1 MISITGE
8 CDKRF
13 IYLEDKTYCIYYLD
27 LGRCPGIV
35 RPASGGMPL
44 PQSAAHPPFLPAS
57 LLRNG
62 RKRSSVAYEL
72 RLRAVAE
79 ARREAALRLRM
90 VALRVAIGLLALAA
104 TLSVT
109 LIGASAKGARAS
121 SLGNLHRYS
130 SACGRCFVCLVF
142 GPGQHAWSKNKTHR
156 TSTIS
161 G

>member
-1 MISITGE
+1 
-8 CDKRF
+8 
-13 IYLEDKTYCIYYLD
+13 
-27 LGRCPGIV
+27 
-35 RPASGGMPL
+35 MPL
-44 PQSAAHPPFLPAS
+44 PQSAAAHPPFPAAS

-121 SLGNLHRYS
+121 SLGNLLVDLSLFPLLQCFLCNRASVKQS
-130 SACGRCFVCLVF
+130 SQFKGEPFMNIPV
-142 GPGQHAWSKNKTHR
+142 
-156 TSTIS
+156 
-161 G
+161 

>member
-1 MISITGE
+1 MT
-8 CDKRF
+8 KHL
-13 IYLEDKTYCIYYLD
+13 LEDERDCIYYLD
-27 LGRCPGIV
+27 LGRCPGIL

-44 PQSAAHPPFLPAS
+44 PQSAAAHPPFPPAS

-121 SLGNLHRYS
+121 SLGNPLFDLSLIPLIQFFLCNRVP
-130 SACGRCFVCLVF
+130 VCL
-142 GPGQHAWSKNKTHR
+142 
-156 TSTIS
+156 
-161 G
+161 

>member
-1 MISITGE
+1 MILHATIGLPRPS
-8 CDKRF
+8 RVV
-13 IYLEDKTYCIYYLD
+13 TYCIYYLD
-27 LGRCPGIV
+27 LGRCPGIL

-44 PQSAAHPPFLPAS
+44 PQSAAHPPFPPAS

-109 LIGASAKGARAS
+109 FIGASAKGDCVLWVNLLFDINLFFNTGS
-121 SLGNLHRYS
+121 SSHLRTM
-130 SACGRCFVCLVF
+130 V
-142 GPGQHAWSKNKTHR
+142 HA
-156 TSTIS
+156 
-161 G
+161 

>member
-1 MISITGE
+1 
-8 CDKRF
+8 
-13 IYLEDKTYCIYYLD
+13 
-27 LGRCPGIV
+27 
-35 RPASGGMPL
+35 MPF
-44 PQSAAHPPFLPAS
+44 PQSGAHPPFP

-121 SLGNLHRYS
+121 SLGGHQPFSIDQFSNE
-130 SACGRCFVCLVF
+130 
-142 GPGQHAWSKNKTHR
+142 
-156 TSTIS
+156 
-161 G
+161 

>member
-1 MISITGE
+1 
-8 CDKRF
+8 
-13 IYLEDKTYCIYYLD
+13 
-27 LGRCPGIV
+27 
-35 RPASGGMPL
+35 MPL
-44 PQSAAHPPFLPAS
+44 PQSSAAHPPFPPAS

-90 VALRVAIGLLALAA
+90 GALRGAIGLLALAA

-121 SLGNLHRYS
+121 SLGNLLFDLSLLSFHSFS
-130 SACGRCFVCLVF
+130 SSCNSKIGCPCACETVF
-142 GPGQHAWSKNKTHR
+142 AVQ
-156 TSTIS
+156 
-161 G
+161 

>member
-1 MISITGE
+1 
-8 CDKRF
+8 
-13 IYLEDKTYCIYYLD
+13 
-27 LGRCPGIV
+27 
-35 RPASGGMPL
+35 MPL
-44 PQSAAHPPFLPAS
+44 PQSAAHPPFPPAS

-109 LIGASAKGARAS
+109 LIGASAKAAFYLLIGW
-121 SLGNLHRYS
+121 
-130 SACGRCFVCLVF
+130 
-142 GPGQHAWSKNKTHR
+142 P
-156 TSTIS
+156 STFLY
-161 G
+161 